1 MAEIDKSLT
10 EVTKSVEIDG
20 PEEQVELQEEITET
34 LPNAGQTEITP
45 TEDGGVE
52 INFEP
57 GAFNQAQSENHF
69 DNLAELLPDDILGPL
84 GSELNQNYM
93 DYKESRKEW
102 ERTYITGLDLLGF
115 KYEDRTEPFSG
126 AAGATHPVLAEA
138 VTQFQAQAY
147 KELLPAD
154 GPVRTQIIGAPT
166 PEKEMQSTRVKD
178 FMNYQLMD
186 QMKEY
191 EPEFDQLLFYL
202 PLAGSAFKKVYYDQ
216 LLGRAVSKFVPAED
230 LIVPYSATSLED
242 ATAVVHL
249 VKTKENDLTK
259 QMVSGFYRNV
269 EIGQPGETESDLE
282 RKERELEGITKT
294 KDEDIYNILE
304 FHVDLDLEGFEDRGP
319 DGAET
324 GIKLPYIVTIEEGSR
339 EILSIRR
346 NYEIADPK
354 KQKIPYIVT
363 VDEGT
368 RNILSIRRN
377 YEIGDPDKNK
387 IPYFTHFK
395 FLPGLGFYGFGLI
408 HMIGGLSRTATAAL
422 RQLLDAGTLSNL
434 PAGFKMRGIRIRDDA
449 QSIQP
454 GEFRD
459 VDAPGGNLRDSFMM
473 LPFKEPSQTLL
484 SLMGIVVQAGQ
495 RFASIADMQVGDGNQ
510 QAAVGTTVAL
520 LERGSRT
527 MSAIHKR
534 IYSALKQE
542 FKLMARVFKLYL
554 PQEYPYDVVGGQRMI
569 KQTDFDDRVDILPV
583 ADPNIF
589 SQTQRISMAQ
599 TELQLATSNPQMHNM
614 YNAYRNMYE
623 ALGVKNIDSI
633 LVKPMAPMP
642 KDPALEH
649 IDALAGKPFQAFPG
663 QDHRAHITSHLN
675 FMATNI
681 ARNNP
686 MVMASLEKNIFEHI
700 SLMAQEQIELEFMQ
714 ELPQLQQMQM
724 MAQQNPQM
732 QQQVIDMQQKIE
744 ARKAQLIAEMME
756 EFMNEEK
763 KITSQFDNDP
773 IAKLRSRE
781 LDLRAQE
788 NARKEREGKERMD
801 LDKMRAMMNQ
811 ANVDEKL
818 DQNEELAKLRAN
830 TSIEKTIL
838 GKTLPNADQMI
849 PSVKIM
855 RSGNE

>member
-1 MAEIDKSLT
+1 MADIDKALPNEPRKEFNVPGEEEIQEQVIEEVSEQQDAPDDV
-10 EVTKSVEIDG
+10 EVTE
-20 PEEQVELQEEITET
+20 
-34 LPNAGQTEITP
+34 N
-45 TEDGGVE
+45 EDGSVD
-52 INFEP
+52 INLDP
-57 GAFNQAQSENHF
+57 QAASPEGGDEHYA
-69 DNLAELLPDDILGPL
+69 NLADFLPDDVL
-84 GSELNQNYM
+84 GSLASDLNQKYM
-93 DYKESRKEW
+93 DYSMSRKDW
-102 ERTYITGLDLLGF
+102 ERTYTQGLDLLGF
-115 KYEDRTEPFSG
+115 KYDNRTEPFQG
-126 AAGATHPVLAEA
+126 ASGATHPVLAEA
-138 VTQFQAQAY
+138 VTQFQALAY

-154 GPVRTQIIGAPT
+154 GPVRTQILGIPT
-166 PEKEMQSTRVKD
+166 PEKTDQATRVKD
-178 FMNYQLMD
+178 FMNYQIME

-191 EPEFDQLLFYL
+191 EPEFDSMLFHL
-202 PLAGSAFKKVYYDQ
+202 PLAGSTFKKVYYDEVE
-216 LLGRAVSKFVPAED
+216 GRAVSKFVPADD
-230 LIVPYSATSLED
+230 LVVPYTATSLDD
-242 ATAVVHL
+242 AEAVIHK
-249 VKTKENDLTK
+249 VKISENELRK
-259 QMVSGFYRNV
+259 QQIAGFYRDIDLSAPQDKETDV
-269 EIGQPGETESDLE
+269 EK
-282 RKERELEGITKT
+282 KERELEGVSKT
-294 KDEDIYNILE
+294 KNDDLYTLLECHVNLDI
-304 FHVDLDLEGFEDRGP
+304 EGFEDVNP
-319 DGAET
+319 ET
-324 GIKLPYIVTIEEGSR
+324 GEPSGIKLPYIVTLEEGSR
-339 EILSIRR
+339 EILSIKR
-346 NYEIADPK
+346 NYE
-354 KQKIPYIVT
+354 V
-363 VDEGT
+363 
-368 RNILSIRRN
+368 
-377 YEIGDPDKNK
+377 GDPNKNK
-387 IPYFTHFK
+387 VQYFVHFK

-484 SLMGIVVQAGQ
+484 SLMGVVVSAGQ
-495 RFASIADMQVGDGNQ
+495 RFASIADLQVGDGNQ

-534 IYSALKQE
+534 IYSALKNE

-589 SQTQRISMAQ
+589 SQTQRISLAQ
-599 TELQLATSNPQMHNM
+599 TELQLASSNPQMHNL
-614 YNAYRNMYE
+614 YQAYRNMYE
-623 ALGVKNIDSI
+623 ALGVKNIDSVLI
-633 LVKPMAPMP
+633 KPMQPMP

-649 IDALAGKPFQAFPG
+649 IDALASKQFQAFPG

-700 SLMAQEQIELEFMQ
+700 SLMAQEQVEIEFRD
-714 ELPQLQQMQM
+714 ELIQIQQMQAAMQQNPM
-724 MAQQNPQM
+724 MAQQM
-732 QQQVIDMQQKIE
+732 QIQLKMLTEKIE
-744 ARKAQLIAEMME
+744 GRKAVLIAEMME

-781 LDLRAQE
+781 LDLRAME
-788 NARKEREGKERMD
+788 NDRKEREGKERMD
-801 LDKMRAMMNQ
+801 LDKMKAMMNQ
-811 ANVDEKL
+811 SNQDEKL
-818 DQNEELAKLRAN
+818 DQNEELAKLRAD

-838 GKTLPNADQMI
+838 SKTIPNVDSMMKNSAPTM
-849 PSVKIM
+849 PKVKIF
-855 RSGNE
+855 RGGNE